1 MIHFYYIFIILYSK
15 LFFLFV
21 CLFVWL
27 GEATYTISYIIIYTS
42 TYRYYLYTLYIY
54 IYIGTMCVLYN
65 HVKMTY
71 TTAKTNVIE
80 GSVIKN
86 TRVADRVDFSLNDF
100 RKNGTKNCVYLC
112 TCMRIIHLYNVM
124 RFMYRN
130 GWTHKSHRSYF
141 SPRRCY
147 FLSNS
152 HRFFACFHYYN
163 IIYSPWNRVVFWSKK
178 QFGSARMI

>member
-1 MIHFYYIFIILYSK
+1 
-15 LFFLFV
+15 
-21 CLFVWL
+21 
-27 GEATYTISYIIIYTS
+27 
-42 TYRYYLYTLYIY
+42 
-54 IYIGTMCVLYN
+54 MCVLYN

>member
-1 MIHFYYIFIILYSK
+1 MWNAPTYVNNFYLSYSFIFQTVFYLFLCDWGRLSVRYTDKLLLPMYIVHIPA
-15 LFFLFV
+15 
-21 CLFVWL
+21 W
-27 GEATYTISYIIIYTS
+27 
-42 TYRYYLYTLYIY
+42 
-54 IYIGTMCVLYN
+54 CVLYN

-71 TTAKTNVIE
+71 TAAKTNMIE
-80 GSVIKN
+80 GSAIKN
-86 TRVADRVDFSLNDF
+86 TRVADRMDFSLNDF
-100 RKNGTKNCVYLC
+100 RKNAAKNVYIC
-112 TCMRIIHLYNVM
+112 TCMRIIHLHYNVT

-141 SPRRCY
+141 SPRQCY

-163 IIYSPWNRVVFWSKK
+163 IIYSPWHRVVFWSKK